1 MATANTTTN
10 TNTNNTN
17 IEQALN
23 LLQTLTADID
33 FSKQCN
39 GQIKQNAEQGF
50 ATLSEQTTEQ
60 GDKQFVIYNAH
71 LANSQFLT
79 AFHIRLN
86 SDEEQAVAD
95 GIKHRANSNNKHNI
109 SQRANTAIEQLDE
122 QTLAL
127 FNIKNI

>member
-1 MATANTTTN
+1 MATANTDTN
-10 TNTNNTN
+10 TNTN

-33 FSKQCN
+33 FGRQCN

-79 AFHIRLN
+79 AFNIHLN
-86 SDEEQAVAD
+86 SDEKQAVTD
-95 GIKHRANSNNKHNI
+95 GIKHRATSNNKHNI